1 MIAEGAFD
9 FHRPPLK
16 FGVYLMKLIQSMLKG
31 RNHIFPHHFMARWPP
46 KCGELAD
53 IPSSGGNCLPSQLRM
68 LFYVAYYCELMS
80 LREFST
86 HHRYVL
92 RTTRF
97 WIRTF
102 IYHRFFV
109 IFHEFFESSSSTVSS
124 SFLENGFFSVK
135 YFVVIKF
142 LQTKMISS
150 AKRATDQ
157 RQQQKPFPCFFR
169 ATTATT
175 ENSNHFSHAHL
186 RRLLATFLVWPYQ
199 ETSSD
204 FSFFLRLKKQFGVR
218 QIIKSRTMANR
229 FWLWIKIKL
238 GC

>member
-109 IFHEFFESSSSTVSS
+109 IFFHEFFESSSSTVSS

-157 RQQQKPFPCFFR
+157 RQQQKPFPCF
-169 ATTATT
+169 
-175 ENSNHFSHAHL
+175 L
-186 RRLLATFLVWPYQ
+186 GQQRRQQRTQIIFHMHTLDDYLLPFWCGLIRRQAQTFL
-199 ETSSD
+199 
-204 FSFFLRLKKQFGVR
+204 FS
-218 QIIKSRTMANR
+218 
-229 FWLWIKIKL
+229 
-238 GC
+238 

>member
-86 HHRYVL
+86 HHRICATLNPVL
-92 RTTRF
+92 DSNIYLSSLFCDFFMDSPSHHHQQFLLLF
-97 WIRTF
+97 WKMA
-102 IYHRFFV
+102 
-109 IFHEFFESSSSTVSS
+109 
-124 SFLENGFFSVK
+124 FFS
-135 YFVVIKF
+135 
-142 LQTKMISS
+142 
-150 AKRATDQ
+150 
-157 RQQQKPFPCFFR
+157 
-169 ATTATT
+169 
-175 ENSNHFSHAHL
+175 
-186 RRLLATFLVWPYQ
+186 
-199 ETSSD
+199 
-204 FSFFLRLKKQFGVR
+204 
-218 QIIKSRTMANR
+218 
-229 FWLWIKIKL
+229 
-238 GC
+238 

>member
-1 MIAEGAFD
+1 MLPTTVNWWVCENFQLITDMCYAQPGFGFEHLSIIAFLW
-9 FHRPPLK
+9 F
-16 FGVYLMKLIQSMLKG
+16 
-31 RNHIFPHHFMARWPP
+31 
-46 KCGELAD
+46 
-53 IPSSGGNCLPSQLRM
+53 
-68 LFYVAYYCELMS
+68 
-80 LREFST
+80 
-86 HHRYVL
+86 
-92 RTTRF
+92 
-97 WIRTF
+97 
-102 IYHRFFV
+102 
-109 IFHEFFESSSSTVSS
+109 FHEFFESSSSTVSS

-238 GC
+238 GCWTFVWNSHFNILWQKSRHK

>member
-1 MIAEGAFD
+1 
-9 FHRPPLK
+9 
-16 FGVYLMKLIQSMLKG
+16 MKLIQSMLKG

-92 RTTRF
+92 RVQPGF
-97 WIRTF
+97 GFEHLSIITF
-102 IYHRFFV
+102 LWFFHG
-109 IFHEFFESSSSTVSS
+109 FSKSSSSTVSS

-157 RQQQKPFPCFFR
+157 RQQQKPFPCF
-169 ATTATT
+169 
-175 ENSNHFSHAHL
+175 L
-186 RRLLATFLVWPYQ
+186 GQQRRQQRTQIIFHMHTLDDYLLPFWCGLIRRQAQTFL
-199 ETSSD
+199 
-204 FSFFLRLKKQFGVR
+204 FF
-218 QIIKSRTMANR
+218 
-229 FWLWIKIKL
+229 
-238 GC
+238 

>member
-109 IFHEFFESSSSTVSS
+109 IFFMNSSSHHHQQ
-124 SFLENGFFSVK
+124 FLLLFWKMAFFS
-135 YFVVIKF
+135 
-142 LQTKMISS
+142 
-150 AKRATDQ
+150 
-157 RQQQKPFPCFFR
+157 
-169 ATTATT
+169 
-175 ENSNHFSHAHL
+175 
-186 RRLLATFLVWPYQ
+186 
-199 ETSSD
+199 
-204 FSFFLRLKKQFGVR
+204 
-218 QIIKSRTMANR
+218 
-229 FWLWIKIKL
+229 
-238 GC
+238 